1 MTTRFKL
8 SLLLLILLPV
18 IASAQ
23 MSGKGKI
30 ISVQGD
36 TIECFIQIDKNQFSD
51 VVKYKKDKDE
61 RFKKFPLSYLHRIII
76 KDKVYENVFFV
87 KDDVQGSKVYNC
99 RICLCMVDGFVKLYK
114 ESITMF
120 YHGTE
125 GIVQDKNL
133 KPSDKDIYYMAKGSE
148 NTVEVNSKFFAK
160 QTQKTFVECD
170 EIVKSIKENKY
181 AYNDIVKIV
190 EGYNDFYYN
199 LLLSKY

>member
-1 MTTRFKL
+1 MITQIK
-8 SLLLLILLPV
+8 LILLFFLLMPV
-18 IASAQ
+18 MAFAQ
-23 MSGKGKI
+23 LSGKGKI

-36 TIECFIQIDKNQFSD
+36 TMECFIQIDKNQFSD
-51 VVKYKKDKDE
+51 VVKYKKNKDE
-61 RFKKFPLSYLHRIII
+61 RFKKYPLSYLHRIII
-76 KDKVYENVFFV
+76 KDKIFENVFFV
-87 KDDVQGSKVYNC
+87 KEDVQGSKVYNC

-133 KPSDKDIYYMAKGSE
+133 KPADKDIYYMVKGAE

-160 QTQKTFVECD
+160 QTQKTFIECA
-170 EIVKSIKENKY
+170 EIVKSIEENKY
-181 AYNDIVKIV
+181 AYNDIIKIV

-199 LLLSKY
+199 LLLNKF